1 MEYLTVNALCFSV
14 TRDNSNTTSRQA
26 LVSPPPPSLMGR
38 HWPSEGQEFLLME
51 SSQGDPHYS
60 LQVLGGLTHSH
71 GWKTVVPVMDARWES
86 ITQKGSRFE
95 VEHLKLPSPSSLDAS
110 ALLEALILIDCHM
123 VTGSRFMRLEMLQ
136 RGYLKMA
143 SYMMGES
150 GRLMMR
156 AIMIFMNSVSGG
168 RQLSKRE
175 SNYLA

>member
-1 MEYLTVNALCFSV
+1 
-14 TRDNSNTTSRQA
+14 
-26 LVSPPPPSLMGR
+26 
-38 HWPSEGQEFLLME
+38 
-51 SSQGDPHYS
+51 
-60 LQVLGGLTHSH
+60 
-71 GWKTVVPVMDARWES
+71 
-86 ITQKGSRFE
+86 

-150 GRLMMR
+150 GRLMMQ
-156 AIMIFMNSVSGG
+156 AIMMFMNSVSGG

-175 SNYLA
+175 SNFLA